1 MEASLSLVSI
11 RRLFHSTRMQI
22 AAIIVVLIISS
33 SLAAPI
39 LAPYNPVKQ
48 DSLAILTPPDAK
60 HLLGTDSFGRDILSR
75 LIWGGRLSLSVSF
88 TASVLALLAGASI
101 GLLTGFF
108 GRLVDL
114 VVMRFIDALMTF
126 PSLLLALAILT
137 TTGPTFAALILAIGL
152 VYVAPFAL
160 LSRTLTLREREREY
174 VLAAVA
180 CGSPDARALL
190 RHVLPNVLPALFVQ
204 FSITLP
210 LTLLAESSLSF
221 LGFSASP
228 AAPSWGRMV
237 FEASRFLHTPHAI
250 LAPTMALSGLIL
262 SLNIVAIS
270 LREALD
276 PTLRHAAPHVNRGR
290 PPGS

>member
-1 MEASLSLVSI
+1 M
-11 RRLFHSTRMQI
+11 RRLFHSTRMWV
-22 AAIIVVLIISS
+22 AAIIVSLIIST
-33 SLAAPI
+33 SLAAPV
-39 LAPYNPVKQ
+39 LAPYSPVRQ

-75 LIWGGRLSLSVSF
+75 LVWGGRLSLSVSF
-88 TASVLALLAGASI
+88 TASLLALLAGASI
-101 GLLTGFF
+101 GLVTGFF

-114 VVMRFIDALMTF
+114 VAMRFIDALMTF

-137 TTGPTFAALILAIGL
+137 STGPSFAALILAIGL

-160 LSRTLTLREREREY
+160 LSRALTLREREREY
-174 VLAAVA
+174 VLASVA
-180 CGSPDARALL
+180 CGSSDSRALL

-237 FEASRFLHTPHAI
+237 FEASRFLHAPHAI
-250 LAPTMALSGLIL
+250 LAPTLSLSSLIL

-276 PTLRHAAPHVNRGR
+276 PTLRHAAPLVDRGR
-290 PPGS
+290 PSGS